1 MESFSWLLILNE
13 VQLAF
18 GYDFYKAAQ
27 LLSPSKIDV
36 DLLPLAFT
44 QKVGINSGE
53 YFLFLCPCSFM
64 RPSAVYTTNCGTLVK
79 EFEGAVDLCQSFM
92 W

>member
-1 MESFSWLLILNE
+1 MKEDKTDPKSLTNDGKILDSEFLASEVWLFAVFMESFSLVLILHE

-44 QKVGINSGE
+44 QKVGINSG
-53 YFLFLCPCSFM
+53 
-64 RPSAVYTTNCGTLVK
+64 
-79 EFEGAVDLCQSFM
+79 
-92 W
+92 